1 MTDLQQLRPAS
12 PQAQPAA
19 PLPKGIAAHPLVSQW
34 IDFAKPG
41 IAGLRTGRV
50 ELGQGNVTALVQM
63 AADELELRM
72 DQVAAVAGDT
82 RVTPDEGFT
91 SGSFSIDHGGQAV
104 RLAAS
109 AARALFLARAAS
121 LLGAPA
127 SELSI
132 KEGAVLRRGA
142 ATPHT
147 YWTLRDSVDLRV
159 EVARHAAPKP
169 GERRLCGTS
178 QARIDLPRKVAGS
191 GFIHDLV
198 LPGMRHG
205 RVLHPPSRH
214 ARLLSADL
222 ASLEPK
228 HGGITTVVNGSFV
241 GVIALRPADAAEA
254 IAEAARR
261 CTWSAG
267 AEAPADPVE
276 AMWSSKSPS
285 VVTFESGDVSAAAGR
300 RFETAVSRPYLAHA
314 SIGPSCSVALWKG
327 DRLSVWTHSQGVF
340 PLRQALAMTL
350 GIAADHIDVIHADGA
365 GCYGHNGA
373 DDVALE
379 AALLARAVPG
389 SPVRV
394 LWSRADEL
402 MHSPLGPAAVVKA
415 TATVGDDGMLAAM
428 TLDITGQP
436 YGQRPDR
443 DGRANLLAAE
453 YLEGAVALPPGGDIA
468 TGMERNSVPTYSIPS
483 VRVTKRVA
491 SELPFRTSSLR
502 SLGAYVNVFAIET
515 LVDEIACEL
524 GKDPLAFRLAHL
536 KDPRARVVLERLAAM
551 CGWPGA
557 SKEGEGLGI
566 AFARYKNAAAYCAV
580 AACVDAGAKE
590 VLVTHMWSVI
600 DAGEV
605 INPGGAVNQI
615 EGGMVQS
622 ASWTLKECVHFEGE
636 AIASRDWPGY
646 PILKFSET
654 PEASVEIIARPNDPP
669 LGVAEA
675 AQGPSAAAIANA
687 VHAALGVRV
696 RRLPITRE
704 AIVSA
709 ST

>member
-1 MTDLQQLRPAS
+1 MTDVQQRPATT
-12 PQAQPAA
+12 QAQPAA
-19 PLPKGIAAHPLVSQW
+19 PLPKGIATHPLVSQW
-34 IDFAKPG
+34 IDFATPA
-41 IAGLRTGRV
+41 IARLRTGRV

-63 AADELELRM
+63 AADELDLRM
-72 DQVAAVAGDT
+72 DQVEAVAGDT

-91 SGSFSIDHGGQAV
+91 SGSFSIEHGGQSV

-109 AARALFLARAAS
+109 AARSLYLARAAI
-121 LLGAPA
+121 LLNAPR

-132 KEGAVLRRGA
+132 EEGVVLRRGA

-159 EVARHAAPKP
+159 EVARHAAPKAAS
-169 GERRLCGTS
+169 ERRLAGTS

-222 ASLEPK
+222 APIEAK

-241 GVIALRPADAAEA
+241 GLIALHPAEAVEA

-261 CTWSAG
+261 CTWSAVP
-267 AEAPADPVE
+267 EAPADPVE
-276 AMWSSKSPS
+276 AMGSSKSPS
-285 VVTFESGDVSAAAGR
+285 VVTFESGDVSAAGGR
-300 RFETAVSRPYLAHA
+300 RFETSVSRPYLAHA
-314 SIGPSCSVALWKG
+314 SIGPSYSVALWKD

-340 PLRQALAMTL
+340 PLRQALAMVL
-350 GIAADHIDVIHADGA
+350 GIAADRIDVIHADGA

-389 SPVRV
+389 SPVRL

-415 TATVGDDGMLAAM
+415 SATVGGDGMIAAM

-436 YGQRPDR
+436 YGHRPDR
-443 DGRANLLAAE
+443 EGRANLLAAE
-453 YLEGAVALPPGGDIA
+453 YLEGAITHAPAGDIA
-468 TGMERNSVPTYSIPS
+468 TGMERNSVPLYAIPN

-502 SLGAYVNVFAIET
+502 SLGAYANVFAIET

-536 KDPRARVVLERLAAM
+536 KDARARVVLERLAAL

-566 AFARYKNAAAYCAV
+566 AFARYKNSAAYCAV
-580 AACVDAGAKE
+580 AARVAAGGKD
-590 VLVTHMWSVI
+590 VVVTHMWSVI

-605 INPGGAVNQI
+605 INPDGAVNQI

-622 ASWTLKECVHFEGE
+622 ASWTLKECVRFEGE

-654 PEASVEIIARPNDPP
+654 PEVSVEIVPRPDDPP

-696 RRLPITRE
+696 RRLPLTRE
-704 AIVSA
+704 AILAA
-709 ST
+709 SM

>member
-1 MTDLQQLRPAS
+1 QGVFPLRNAL
-12 PQAQPAA
+12 AMV
-19 PLPKGIAAHPLVSQW
+19 LGI
-34 IDFAKPG
+34 
-41 IAGLRTGRV
+41 
-50 ELGQGNVTALVQM
+50 
-63 AADELELRM
+63 AADELDLRM

-82 RVTPDEGFT
+82 RITPDEGFT
-91 SGSFSIDHGGQAV
+91 SGSFSIEHGGQSV

-109 AARALFLARAAS
+109 AARALFLARAAT
-121 LLGAPA
+121 LLNAPR

-132 KEGAVLRRGA
+132 KEGVVLRRGA

-147 YWTLRDSVDLRV
+147 YWSLRDSVDLRV
-159 EVARHAAPKP
+159 EAARHAAPKAA
-169 GERRLCGTS
+169 GERRFSGTS

-214 ARLLSADL
+214 ARLLTADL
-222 ASLEPK
+222 AALEAK

-241 GVIALRPADAAEA
+241 GLIALRPADAVEA

-261 CTWSAG
+261 CTWSVG

-276 AMWSSKSPS
+276 AMWTSKSPS

-300 RFETAVSRPYLAHA
+300 RFETSVSRPYLAHA
-314 SIGPSCSVALWKG
+314 SIGPSCSVALWKD
-327 DRLSVWTHSQGVF
+327 DRLTVWSHTQGVF
-340 PLRQALAMTL
+340 PLRNALAMVL
-350 GIAADHIDVIHADGA
+350 GIAADRIDVIHADGA

-415 TATVGDDGMLAAM
+415 TATVGGDGMLAAM

-436 YGQRPDR
+436 YGHRPDR

-453 YLEGAVALPPGGDIA
+453 YLEGAVAHPPAGDIA
-468 TGMERNSVPTYSIPS
+468 TGMERNSVPIYAVPS

-502 SLGAYVNVFAIET
+502 SLGAYANVFAIET

-536 KDPRARVVLERLAAM
+536 KDARARAVLERLAAI

-580 AACVDAGAKE
+580 AARVAADEKD
-590 VLVTHMWSVI
+590 VVVTHMWSVI

-605 INPGGAVNQI
+605 INPDGAVNQI

-622 ASWTLKECVHFEGE
+622 ASWTLKENVQFDGE
-636 AIASRDWPGY
+636 AIASRGWADY
-646 PILKFSET
+646 PILTFSET
-654 PEASVEIIARPNDPP
+654 PEVQVEIIA
-669 LGVAEA
+669 
-675 AQGPSAAAIANA
+675 
-687 VHAALGVRV
+687 
-696 RRLPITRE
+696 
-704 AIVSA
+704 
-709 ST
+709 